1 MTKKKRLRDR
11 CKKLERALARE
22 REVNAEVHRTAKEAV
37 AVAELAAKKHKRHQR
52 LIDKLYRKL
61 GQSNRKLEVA
71 NETVE
76 LLTEKWR
83 FLNQLVAEM
92 ITTSEKRTFQ
102 NVAGIKAL
110 EQQLRQFGYT
120 MPLDDNTRSMLEASE
135 PEQNGNGKPKA
146 FRRG

>member
-1 MTKKKRLRDR
+1 MTKKKRLRER
-11 CKKLERALARE
+11 CKRLERLLAKE
-22 REVNAEVHRTAKEAV
+22 RETNTECHRTTKEAV
-37 AVAELAAKKHKRHQR
+37 EVAELAAKRHKRHQR
-52 LIDKLYRKL
+52 LVDKLYRKL
-61 GQSNRKLEVA
+61 GRANRKLEVA

-102 NVAGIKAL
+102 NVMSTKAL
-110 EQQLRQFGYT
+110 EMQLRQFGYQ
-120 MPLDDNTRSMLEASE
+120 MPLDERSEKMLEATEE
-135 PEQNGNGKPKA
+135 PNGNGKVKP